1 MARYTG
7 SIVKQSRN
15 EGTYLGG
22 EPKKAY
28 LKRPYGSGQHG
39 QARKKL
45 SEFAIQL
52 REKQKVKRTYG
63 LLEKQFRHNYEIAVA
78 KKGVTGTVM
87 LQRLESR
94 LDNIVFRSGL
104 ANSRRQARQIVSH
117 GHVLVNGQKVD
128 VPSFIMKPGQ
138 VITIRE
144 RSKAFIKNL
153 QEGRSPIVPD
163 WVATDFENLQVM
175 VRALPERDQ
184 IDQTFNE
191 QLIIE
196 FYSR

>member
-94 LDNIVFRSGL
+94 LDNILFRSGL
-104 ANSRRQARQIVSH
+104 ANTRRQARQIVSH

-138 VITIRE
+138 VISIRE

-153 QEGRSPIVPD
+153 QEGHSPIVPD
-163 WVATDFENLQVM
+163 WVTTDFENLQVM

-184 IDQTFNE
+184 IDQTFHE

>member
-1 MARYTG
+1 MARFRG

-22 EPKKAY
+22 EPKKAF
-28 LKRPYGSGQHG
+28 LKRSYPGGQHG

-45 SEFAIQL
+45 SEYAIQL
-52 REKQKVKRTYG
+52 REKQKIKRSYG
-63 LLEKQFRHNYEIAVA
+63 LLEKQFRRNYEIAVN

-94 LDNIVFRSGL
+94 LDNIIFRSGL
-104 ANSRRQARQIVSH
+104 AATRRQARQIVAH
-117 GHVLVNGQKVD
+117 GHLLVDGKKCD
-128 VPSFIMKPGQ
+128 IPSYLVKPGQ
-138 VITIRE
+138 VVTIRE
-144 RSKAFIKNL
+144 RSKEFITNL
-153 QEGRSPIVPD
+153 QAGRSPIVPD
-163 WVATDFENLQVM
+163 WLTTDNTALKV
-175 VRALPERDQ
+175 VVGGLPERHD

-191 QLIIE
+191 QLVIE

>member
-1 MARYTG
+1 LARFRG

-22 EPKKAY
+22 EPKKAF

-45 SEFAIQL
+45 SEYAIQL
-52 REKQKVKRTYG
+52 REKQKIKRSYG
-63 LLEKQFRHNYEIAVA
+63 LLEKPFRRNYEIAVA

-94 LDNIVFRSGL
+94 LDNVVFRSGL
-104 ANSRRQARQIVSH
+104 AATRRQARQLVAH
-117 GHVLVNGQKVD
+117 GHFLVDGGKVD
-128 VPSFIMKPGQ
+128 VASYLLKPGQ
-138 VITIRE
+138 IITVRE
-144 RSKAFIKNL
+144 RSKQLLKNL
-153 QEGRSPIVPD
+153 QEGRSPIVPE
-163 WVATDFENLQVM
+163 WIATDFDALQVQ
-175 VRALPERDQ
+175 VKAKPEREE

-191 QLIIE
+191 QLVIE

>member
-15 EGTYLGG
+15 EGSYLGG
-22 EPKKAY
+22 EPKKAF

-63 LLEKQFRHNYEIAVA
+63 LLEKQFRHNFEVSVT
-78 KKGVTGTVM
+78 KKGVTGTLM

-104 ANSRRQARQIVSH
+104 TATRRQARQIVAH
-117 GHVLVNGQKVD
+117 GHLLVDGKKVD
-128 VPSFIMKPGQ
+128 VASYLMKPGQ
-138 VITIRE
+138 VVTVRE
-144 RSKAFIKNL
+144 RSKPFLKSL

-163 WVATDFENLQVM
+163 WLSTDFENLAVQVK
-175 VRALPERDQ
+175 VLPERDE
-184 IDQTFNE
+184 IDRTFNE

>member
-1 MARYTG
+1 LARYTG

-15 EGTYLGG
+15 EGSYLGG
-22 EPKKAY
+22 EPKKAF

-63 LLEKQFRHNYEIAVA
+63 LLEKQFRHNFEVSVT
-78 KKGVTGTVM
+78 KKGVTGTLM

-104 ANSRRQARQIVSH
+104 TATRRQARQIVAH
-117 GHVLVNGQKVD
+117 GHLLVDGKKVD
-128 VPSFIMKPGQ
+128 VASYLMKPGQ
-138 VITIRE
+138 VVTVRE
-144 RSKAFIKNL
+144 RSKPFLKSL

-163 WVATDFENLQVM
+163 WLSTDFENLAVQVK
-175 VRALPERDQ
+175 VLPERDE
-184 IDQTFNE
+184 IDRTFNE